1 MLRSLKEIQGYKI
14 QAVDGEIGKVDEFY
28 FDDQTWTVRYMVVD
42 TGPWILGRK
51 VLISPIALLEPEWA
65 SRKIAVT
72 LTREE
77 VKESPDIKIDQPVSL
92 QDEIVLRKY
101 YEWPNYWIN
110 PSSMPTPAMLPSYY
124 PPEAPMMEE
133 RAVVIH
139 GQGGDP
145 HLRRTREVTGY
156 HIDARDGG
164 IGHVADF
171 IVDDQAWVIR
181 YIVVDTHNWLPGR
194 EVLLSPTWIETI
206 REDKSSVAIDLKKK
220 TIENSPEYDP
230 ESPVNRDYE
239 EVLYDYY
246 GRPRYWIQK

>member
-1 MLRSLKEIQGYKI
+1 MQSQEVEQMLRSMKEIQGYKI

-51 VLISPIALLEPEWA
+51 VLISPITLFEPKWA
-65 SRKIAVT
+65 SRKIAVM
-72 LTREE
+72 LTHEE

-101 YEWPNYWIN
+101 YEWPNYWVN
-110 PSSMPTPAMLPSYY
+110 PSAMPTPAMIPSYY

-145 HLRRTREVTGY
+145 HLRRTREVAGY

-164 IGHVADF
+164 IGHVDDF
-171 IVDDQAWVIR
+171 IMRVARRPWSGSGCR
-181 YIVVDTHNWLPGR
+181 KGGAR
-194 EVLLSPTWIETI
+194 RSP
-206 REDKSSVAIDLKKK
+206 RSRSSSAPARRRR
-220 TIENSPEYDP
+220 SAPAA
-230 ESPVNRDYE
+230 R
-239 EVLYDYY
+239 
-246 GRPRYWIQK
+246 W